1 MNTLVKSLVGAFVVS
16 VCTASS
22 MAQAPATPG
31 VANPKEVGTP
41 GTPANAGTGASGS
54 LNSADVRAA
63 DRSTTKPQRGAS
75 AL

>member
-31 VANPKEVGTP
+31 VANPKE
-41 GTPANAGTGASGS
+41 TPANAGTGASGS